1 MSESV
6 ILGIDLGTTNSLAA
20 WMTPVGPNVVRDEA
34 GSALV
39 PSVVAFSADG
49 RVTIG
54 QEARAHA
61 VQNPLATVYSV
72 KRLMGRGV
80 DDLAA
85 DLDFLPYQIVPG
97 PQDTVRVMVH
107 GRAKS
112 PQELSAVILREVRRR
127 AEAALGRPISTTRSD
142 RPPATP
148 AASPGWR

>member
-85 DLDFLPYQIVPG
+85 DLDFLPYQIVLIPITTMIG
-97 PQDTVRVMVH
+97 MSRLTCSAP
-107 GRAKS
+107 RAS
-112 PQELSAVILREVRRR
+112 SAM
-127 AEAALGRPISTTRSD
+127 TRSMKWNSFCA
-142 RPPATP
+142 RRS
-148 AASPGWR
+148 ASSSVFVR